1 MKTPVVNTDECIGCG
16 ACADM
21 CASDAI
27 VMENDKA
34 RILPEKCTNCRVCE
48 RTCPVGAIS

>member
-1 MKTPVVNTDECIGCG
+1 MVLPKVNTNECIGCEV
-16 ACADM
+16 CIDI

-27 VMENDKA
+27 IMESDKA